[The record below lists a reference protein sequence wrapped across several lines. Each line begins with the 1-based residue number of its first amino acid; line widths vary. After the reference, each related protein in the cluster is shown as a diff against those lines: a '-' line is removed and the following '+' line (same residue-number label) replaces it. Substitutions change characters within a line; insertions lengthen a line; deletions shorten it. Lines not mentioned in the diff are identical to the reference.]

1 MHLKKITIFPWLSF
15 AFLLLFEYLLGA
27 KFHRKLRWPMSTER
41 GTPSRKW
48 DPRAWWWRGN
58 WRGRSRIKSSTA
70 SSFRDFE
77 QAGFFSRIVSP
88 AIIFFIR
95 FIKVWKITRHSV
107 KSDKRTFS
115 VPVLQRIFSS
125 VLSIAM
131 SPKLRPEK
139 RAEKHRQVKIIK
151 IVSQSG
157 SIFSYVRICNN
168 ATLSIN
174 YFSG

>member
-88 AIIFFIR
+88 AIIFFFYSIYKGLKNNSAFGKKR
-95 FIKVWKITRHSV
+95 QTNLLRTGVAENFQFRPVHSHE
-107 KSDKRTFS
+107 S
-115 VPVLQRIFSS
+115 
-125 VLSIAM
+125 
-131 SPKLRPEK
+131 
-139 RAEKHRQVKIIK
+139 QVET
-151 IVSQSG
+151 G
-157 SIFSYVRICNN
+157 EEGGE
-168 ATLSIN
+168 A
-174 YFSG
+174 